1 MVAGASTDT
10 SRRGARR
17 LAWLALLC
25 ASLWLWPT
33 SAQERTWIERRTAS
47 FVIVH
52 APADAALAE
61 RYAGFVDAIYDEV
74 VAFWTFT
81 PATPVTLRLFATTA
95 EYQAEYP
102 LAAAIDGI
110 IAHADFRRNEVVVI
124 DEMAAPQGP
133 DGLQNAVRHELTHI
147 IASDL
152 TAGRL
157 NTGFHEGIAQFA
169 EQPGAERE
177 RKNALLASALASDR
191 LLPWNTFDDRA
202 AFYGAAAIAYPQALS
217 VVSYLVERAGFPTL
231 RTFLEASA
239 RSSGYRSALERAY
252 GVPPA
257 ELEAAWRAWLP
268 GHLGGTT
275 APAVAADE
283 RAAIVAALD
292 EGAYE
297 RASGLAEAALV
308 RARAGT
314 DAALVAE
321 LEPLARRAARGVA
334 VRTALT
340 AIYAALQQQ
349 QHDEAARLIAQVQ
362 PDAGALGDAALRA
375 ALEEYTARSAR
386 GIAARQ
392 ALAQAEALS
401 GDWRATLAARE
412 QAAAAAAE
420 FVALGDR
427 ERARVALA
435 LHDALDGRFRWSG
448 GALLACGAG
457 IVALSVLWRLRR
469 PAGGEP
475 W

>member
-1 MVAGASTDT
+1 M
-10 SRRGARR
+10 RR

-25 ASLWLWPT
+25 ASLWLAPT
-33 SAQERTWIERRTAS
+33 LAQGRTWTERRTAS

-61 RYAGFVDAIYDEV
+61 QYAGIVDALYDEV
-74 VAFWTFT
+74 TAFWSFT

-95 EYQAEYP
+95 DYQAEYP

-124 DEMAAPQGP
+124 DEMAVSQGA
-133 DGLQNAVRHELTHI
+133 DGIPNAIRHELTHI

-157 NTGFHEGIAQFA
+157 NTGFHEGLAQYA
-169 EQPGAERE
+169 ERPGAERE
-177 RKNALLASALASDR
+177 RKHALLAAALNAGR
-191 LLPWNTFDDRA
+191 LLPWNIFDDRG

-217 VVSYLVERAGFPTL
+217 VVSFLVERDGFPAL

-257 ELEAAWRAWLP
+257 ELEAAWRDWLP
-268 GHLGGTT
+268 GYLGGSV
-275 APAVAADE
+275 APTVSADE
-283 RAAIVAALD
+283 RTAVSAALD

-297 RASGLAEAALV
+297 RAAELAEAALV
-308 RARAGT
+308 RARAAA

-334 VRTALT
+334 VRTTLT
-340 AIYAALQQQ
+340 AIYTALQQH
-349 QHDEAARLIAQVQ
+349 QHDEAARLSAQVQ
-362 PDAGALGDAALRA
+362 SDASALGDAALSA
-375 ALEEYTARSAR
+375 ALAEYAARSAR

-392 ALAQAEALS
+392 ALADAEALA
-401 GDWRATLAARE
+401 GDWRATLVARA

-457 IVALSVLWRLRR
+457 IVALSILWRLRR
-469 PAGGEP
+469 PVGAEP